1 MTWGSFAI
9 GGYSGSALCSIQKSP
24 ALDPNIVEELKLWP
38 PCTSLD
44 DLPSTFEVEETIK
57 SMSNRK
63 SVGPDELPAELLKL
77 ALDEDRDG
85 TPHTGTVPCHCD
97 RNMAGRGR
105 TAEVERCHDYCFAQG
120 EGPDG
125 VR

>member
-1 MTWGSFAI
+1 MYVSSLFWVVDAAVI
-9 GGYSGSALCSIQKSP
+9 LYV
-24 ALDPNIVEELKLWP
+24 VEEY
-38 PCTSLD
+38 TSTYCIA
-44 DLPSTFEVEETIK
+44 DLPSIFEVEEIIK